1 MLSFSLIITI
11 IPEAVSISPWMASD
25 MIARELEISP
35 TMTLK
40 TASDKF
46 TKMAIEP
53 ALMTVWLWVVSG
65 FVICYDFSMNLV

>member
-1 MLSFSLIITI
+1 M

-35 TMTLK
+35 MMTLK
-40 TASDKF
+40 TASNKF

-53 ALMTVWLWVVSG
+53 ALMTVRLWVGSG
-65 FVICYDFSMNLV
+65 FVIYYDFSMNLV